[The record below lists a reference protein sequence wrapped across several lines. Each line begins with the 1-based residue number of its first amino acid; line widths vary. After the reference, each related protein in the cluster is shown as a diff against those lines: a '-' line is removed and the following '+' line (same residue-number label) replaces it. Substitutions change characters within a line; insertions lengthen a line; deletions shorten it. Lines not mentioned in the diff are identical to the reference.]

1 MAIDFP
7 NSPTNGDI
15 FTSNG
20 RSWSY
25 DTGVWSLIS
34 SQVVGG
40 DFGTVVDAKGD
51 LIVGTADNV
60 VSRLAAGTNEHRLVA
75 DSAQAGGLKYVAD
88 TTNYAVSAKGDLLV
102 GTAADTVA
110 RVGVGANGTALVAD
124 SAEVPGVKW
133 AAVGDV
139 TLTDNQTLLNKT
151 ITGPLL
157 NQPILYGAK
166 ERWSAST
173 GSIPSS
179 LNVDVLNGNTAFIY
193 TGAAAADW
201 TLNIRGDSS
210 TSLSGALNTGDS
222 VTIALA
228 VWMTTARY
236 QTSLSINGSVVTPE
250 WQGGTVPTSGNANS
264 YDVYVFTVVRTQAS
278 PPGYVVFASR
288 TQFT

>member
-1 MAIDFP
+1 
-7 NSPTNGDI
+7 
-15 FTSNG
+15 
-20 RSWSY
+20 
-25 DTGVWSLIS
+25 
-34 SQVVGG
+34 
-40 DFGTVVDAKGD
+40 
-51 LIVGTADNV
+51 LIVGTANDTA
-60 VSRLAAGTNEHRLVA
+60 SRLA
-75 DSAQAGGLKYVAD
+75 
-88 TTNYAVSAKGDLLV
+88 V
-102 GTAADTVA
+102 GT
-110 RVGVGANGTALVAD
+110 NGTALVAD
-124 SAEVPGVKW
+124 SATASGVKW

-193 TGAAAADW
+193 TGAAAANW
-201 TLNIRGDSS
+201 TLNIRGDAS

-250 WQGGTVPTSGNANS
+250 WQGGTAPTSGNANS